1 MTNQT
6 HNRFDRRRFLR
17 GLGLSLA
24 IPSLESLR
32 PGKIEAAAGDRP
44 KARNFVC
51 VAPDYGLNPEGFFP
65 QQTGDQYAMPNSLKA
80 LARHRQEF
88 SIFSQLDHPD
98 VGGGHG
104 CTRTLLNGIKAADAN
119 GDRSKLFSLDQLVA
133 ERIGS
138 ETRFPSLVTGN
149 GAPISYTRAGIPIP
163 SVPTPDR
170 FFNLLFVEDSEKDKQ
185 RQRQSLSD
193 NGSLLDLL
201 LDDSRSL
208 KNKLATQD
216 RNKLE
221 EYLTAVRETE
231 RKLVRRKEWIN
242 IPKPKAKRPRVDEDQ
257 PQTSYPYDMSLFF
270 EVMVM
275 ALQTESTRVMVYQ
288 MPGGNRHFTF
298 DGITLGYHTLTHHGQ
313 NPEKIAQLQI
323 IDNYYLSQ
331 LAGFIDR
338 LKKVKDVDG
347 QPLLDS
353 TVLLL
358 GSGMGNASSHSS
370 RNVPALVAGGGFKHG
385 QHHTFP
391 KQGNNGTP
399 LSNLY
404 VTLLQQFGIETD
416 QFASSRGNL
425 NNVLS

>member
-1 MTNQT
+1 MTSNTPSQ
-6 HNRFDRRRFLR
+6 FDRRRFLR

-24 IPSLESLR
+24 IPALESLQ
-32 PGKIEAAAGDRP
+32 PTQTKAAGSNHA

-65 QQTGDQYAMPNSLKA
+65 QQTGNDYAMPNSLKA
-80 LARHRQEF
+80 LTRHRQEF
-88 SIFSQLDHPD
+88 SVFSQLDHPD

-104 CTRTLLNGIKAADAN
+104 CTRTLLNGIKAADAG

-133 ERIGS
+133 ERVGS

-170 FFNLLFVEDSEKDKQ
+170 FFNLLFVEDSDKDKQ
-185 RQRQSLSD
+185 RQRKSLSD

-208 KNKLATQD
+208 QRELAAQD

-231 RKLVRRKEWIN
+231 RKLVRRKEWIE
-242 IPKPKAKRPRVDEDQ
+242 IPKPKAKRPKVDEDQ
-257 PQTSYPYDMSLFF
+257 PETSYPYDMSLFF

-275 ALQTESTRVMVYQ
+275 ALQSESTRVLVYQ

-323 IDNYYLSQ
+323 IDSYYLTQ

-353 TVLLL
+353 TILLL

-370 RNVPALVAGGGFKHG
+370 RNVPALVAGGGLKHG
-385 QHHTFP
+385 MHHTFP
-391 KQGNNGTP
+391 KTGNNGTP

-416 QFASSRGNL
+416 QFASSNGNF
-425 NNVLS
+425 NNILT